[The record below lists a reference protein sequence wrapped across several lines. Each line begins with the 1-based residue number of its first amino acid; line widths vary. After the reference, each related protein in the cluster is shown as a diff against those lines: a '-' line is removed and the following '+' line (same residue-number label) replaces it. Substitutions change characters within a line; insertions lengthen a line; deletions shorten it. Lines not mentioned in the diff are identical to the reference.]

1 MAVPSAVIAKI
12 AAVLLSN
19 EKSRKAIG
27 WIMVAIFSP
36 LILIAAFLCS
46 AVSGGADH
54 NNLAVEASFYGT
66 SYTESIPAEFRTHIS
81 EMQEAFTKLDAAIGN
96 ANASSQEGRGLDPIQ
111 VKAIFYALCFG
122 EQAPNRREARQFVA
136 CFFGEEEQTNYVLEE
151 ADDGSVTITE
161 ETITVVVPLSLE
173 SAYEKLAVLLGREI
187 TQEDRDNAAHIYTMI
202 AGSVIGSSY
211 DGPISYGGSYS
222 GSIESSGNHNTEI
235 DISGFIDPDTK
246 NANDLVA
253 YALQAW
259 EAGWGY
265 VWGTFGGILT
275 EGAFQSKLEQYPDA
289 LSGNE
294 DFIRANWV
302 GGRTSDCVG
311 LIKGYGW
318 LDAENLSFV
327 YASNGM
333 PDITANQMYHNAA
346 ESGEIDTISEIPGL
360 AVWHDGHIGVYI
372 GGGFVIEAMGTHYGV
387 VRTELEGRGWTHW
400 LKIPYIDYD

>member
-1 MAVPSAVIAKI
+1 MGISSAFLAK
-12 AAVLLSN
+12 AAAAILSN
-19 EKSRKAIG
+19 EKGRKAIG
-27 WIMVAIFSP
+27 WIMAAIFSP

-54 NNLAVEASFYGT
+54 NNLSVEASFYGT
-66 SYTESIPAEFRTHIS
+66 DYAETVPAEFRTHIS
-81 EMQEAFTKLDAAIGN
+81 EMQDAFARLDAAIGT
-96 ANASSQEGRGLDPIQ
+96 ANASGPEGGGLDPIQ

-122 EQAPNRREARQFVA
+122 EDAPSRREARQFVA
-136 CFFGEEEQTNYVLEE
+136 CFFGEEERTREVETE
-151 ADDGSVTITE
+151 APDGTVTVTE
-161 ETITVVVPLSLE
+161 ETYTATLPLSLDH
-173 SAYEKLAVLLGREI
+173 AYANLAVLLGREI
-187 TQEDRDNAAHIYTMI
+187 TQQDKDNAAHIYTMI
-202 AGSVIGSSY
+202 AGSVLGSTY
-211 DGPISYGGSYS
+211 DGPISYGGSYT
-222 GSIESSGNHNTEI
+222 GSIESSRNHNTEI
-235 DISGFIDPDTK
+235 DISGFTDPGTK
-246 NANDLVA
+246 NADDLVA
-253 YALQAW
+253 YAIQAW

-265 VWGTFGGILT
+265 VWGSFGGILT
-275 EGAFQSKLEQYPDA
+275 EDAFQSKLQQYPDA

-318 LDAENLSFV
+318 LDTDTMSFV

-346 ESGEIDTISEIPGL
+346 VSGEIATIPEIPGL

-400 LKIPYIDYD
+400 LQIPYINYD

>member
-46 AVSGGADH
+46 VASGGADH

-81 EMQEAFTKLDAAIGN
+81 EMQEAFTKLDTAIGN
-96 ANASSQEGRGLDPIQ
+96 ANASSQEGGGLDPIQ

-136 CFFGEEEQTNYVLEE
+136 CFFGEEEQTNYVVEE
-151 ADDGSVTITE
+151 AGDGSVTITE
-161 ETITVVVPLSLE
+161 ETITLVVPLSLE
-173 SAYEKLAVLLGREI
+173 SAYAKLAVLLGREI
-187 TQEDRDNAAHIYTMI
+187 TQEDKDNAAHIYTMI

-235 DISGFIDPDTK
+235 DVSSFTGSDTK

-289 LSGNE
+289 LTGNE

-302 GGRTSDCVG
+302 DGRTSDCVG

-318 LDAENLSFV
+318 LDTENLSFV

-346 ESGEIDTISEIPGL
+346 ESGEIDTIPEIPGL